1 MKRLP
6 RGSLIVAGAF
16 SGTLSVAVPDH
27 AVAQE
32 GAPAG
37 GSIKSGNE
45 SVELLRAEAERS
57 ERAVQAAIAAV
68 HELSQVLQTEAS
80 QSAVATQ
87 RDSEAIRH
95 AMDVFIWIVGAV
107 SAILVAGAGIL
118 AWALSAWGKASKAD
132 IQKEVR
138 AQTDAKITEAIAAD
152 KPRLNDMLQNHLEQ
166 TKSDITK
173 VTSEQAKILIT
184 EAEEQ
189 LRKSIA
195 PLHAEIQKLRDDIK
209 DTKSSL
215 EEIAEVIEN
224 YSDITISR
232 VVVSEHPTES
242 TSEDEG
248 ELERQRISDDDSS
261 VLKALWLKP
270 KTRRVIHNIARD
282 STKSDEETQR
292 IISDLMNKGLVE
304 SVPHSLKGRPLY
316 RLTSSGHALTNSR
329 FGNP

>member
-132 IQKEVR
+132 IKKRSGHKRMRRSRKQLPLTNR
-138 AQTDAKITEAIAAD
+138 DSMTCYRII
-152 KPRLNDMLQNHLEQ
+152 LNRP
-166 TKSDITK
+166 K
-173 VTSEQAKILIT
+173 VTS
-184 EAEEQ
+184 
-189 LRKSIA
+189 
-195 PLHAEIQKLRDDIK
+195 QKL
-209 DTKSSL
+209 L
-215 EEIAEVIEN
+215 A
-224 YSDITISR
+224 
-232 VVVSEHPTES
+232 
-242 TSEDEG
+242 
-248 ELERQRISDDDSS
+248 
-261 VLKALWLKP
+261 
-270 KTRRVIHNIARD
+270 
-282 STKSDEETQR
+282 
-292 IISDLMNKGLVE
+292 NKQ
-304 SVPHSLKGRPLY
+304 K
-316 RLTSSGHALTNSR
+316 
-329 FGNP
+329 F